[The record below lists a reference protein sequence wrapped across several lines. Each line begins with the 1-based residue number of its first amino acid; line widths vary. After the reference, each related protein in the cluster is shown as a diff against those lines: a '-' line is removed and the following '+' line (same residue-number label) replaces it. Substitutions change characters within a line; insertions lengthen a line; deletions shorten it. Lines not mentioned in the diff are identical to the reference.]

1 VFGYASLVLDEG
13 GRGTVARLPG
23 YRRVWGVATDNLR
36 AIPGY
41 KMYLDRSDGSRP
53 AVYVAFVDIDPDP
66 SSVVNGVVRPVSEAE
81 LELLDL
87 RERNYD
93 RVDVSGQMEGQTPVR
108 CSSENHPCGARPIGD
123 RPALLRRCG
132 CAPPLEGRVW
142 TYRGSPEGRE
152 RLRRGRAEGRAVVSR
167 DYLEK
172 VLAGFAALGPEQER
186 AFAESSCLDDLPVA
200 DLERLD
206 LPAEPPPARHPLRAP
221 PGRDHP

>member
-1 VFGYASLVLDEG
+1 MGRLSTDTEYVFGYASLVRDDD

-41 KMYLDRSDGSRP
+41 KMYLSRSDGSRP
-53 AVYVAFVDIDPDP
+53 AVYVAFIDIEPEEA
-66 SSVVNGVVRPVSEAE
+66 SVVNGLVRPVPAAE

-93 RVDVSGQMEGQTPVR
+93 RVDVTGKVR
-108 CSSENHPCGARPIGD
+108 CSPEQRS
-123 RPALLRRCG
+123 G
-132 CAPPLEGRVW
+132 CAPPLEGRIW
-142 TYRGSPEGRE
+142 TYRGSADGRE

-167 DYLEK
+167 DYLDK
-172 VLAGFAALGPEQER
+172 VRAGFAALGEEHER
-186 AFAESSCLDDLPVA
+186 AFVQSSVLDDLPVL

-206 LPAEPPPARHPLRAP
+206 LPPDPPPPRER
-221 PGRDHP
+221 G

>member
-1 VFGYASLVLDEG
+1 MGGLTPALEHVFGYASLVLDEG

-41 KMYLDRSDGSRP
+41 KLYLSRTDGSRP
-53 AVYVAFVDIDPDP
+53 AVYVAFVDIEPDP
-66 SSVVNGVVRPVSEAE
+66 SSAVNGLVRHVSKAE

-93 RVDVSGQMEGQTPVR
+93 RVDVSGQIEGFQ
-108 CSSENHPCGARPIGD
+108 S
-123 RPALLRRCG
+123 
-132 CAPPLEGRVW
+132 RVW
-142 TYRGSPEGRE
+142 TYRGSAEGRE

-167 DYLEK
+167 DYLDK
-172 VLAGFAALGPEQER
+172 VRAGFAALGPEHER
-186 AFAESSCLDDLPVA
+186 AFAESSCLDDLPVL

-206 LPAEPPPARHPLRAP
+206 LPPDPPPARERP
-221 PGRDHP
+221 